1 MLYDD
6 IKNFVNNLRFYAYI
20 IDRGITMSR
29 IKSAWEIAMEKTE
42 GMEIDQEKIRHNST
56 IDKIRR
62 IAGTYITDN
71 EESKESLKN
80 KLKEF
85 SPSFLKEAL
94 SQTVLNSLVL
104 PQDDTG
110 LDEKREKIAAIITIA
125 FPDGEITGLY
135 NEIATHLMQYPK
147 HKEELV
153 KKLKEQIEPMLR
165 QKEESMREK
174 YGQSVH
180 LTIENDKEAMEMV
193 KSYIDRLN
201 QQYQEVLDEG
211 KAEMKKKLEEEQ

>member
-1 MLYDD
+1 
-6 IKNFVNNLRFYAYI
+6 
-20 IDRGITMSR
+20 MSR
-29 IKSAWEIAMEKTE
+29 IKSAWEIALEKTE

-85 SPSFLKEAL
+85 SPSLLKEAL

-135 NEIATHLMQYPK
+135 NEIAAHLMQYPK

-153 KKLKEQIEPMLR
+153 KKLKDQIEPMLR
-165 QKEESMREK
+165 EKEAQMREK

-211 KAEMKKKLEEEQ
+211 KAEIKKKLEEEQ

>member
-1 MLYDD
+1 
-6 IKNFVNNLRFYAYI
+6 
-20 IDRGITMSR
+20 MSR
-29 IKSAWEIAMEKTE
+29 IKSAWEIALEKTE

-71 EESKESLKN
+71 EESKESLKS

-85 SPSFLKEAL
+85 SPSLLKEAL

-110 LDEKREKIAAIITIA
+110 LDEKREKIAAIITLA

-135 NEIATHLMQYPK
+135 NEIASHLMQYPK

-153 KKLKEQIEPMLR
+153 KKLKDQIEPMLR
-165 QKEESMREK
+165 EKEAQMREK

-180 LTIENDKEAMEMV
+180 LTLENDKEAMEMV

-211 KAEMKKKLEEEQ
+211 KAEMKKKLEEER

>member
-1 MLYDD
+1 
-6 IKNFVNNLRFYAYI
+6 
-20 IDRGITMSR
+20 MSR
-29 IKSAWEIAMEKTE
+29 IKSAWEIALEKTE

-85 SPSFLKEAL
+85 SPSLLKEAL

-110 LDEKREKIAAIITIA
+110 LDEKREKIAAIITLA

-135 NEIATHLMQYPK
+135 NEIASHLMQYPK

-153 KKLKEQIEPMLR
+153 KKLKDQIEPMLR
-165 QKEESMREK
+165 EKEAQMREK

-180 LTIENDKEAMEMV
+180 LTLENDKEAMEMV

-211 KAEMKKKLEEEQ
+211 KAEMKKKLEEER

>member
-1 MLYDD
+1 
-6 IKNFVNNLRFYAYI
+6 
-20 IDRGITMSR
+20 MSR
-29 IKSAWEIAMEKTE
+29 IKSAWEIALEKTE

-62 IAGTYITDN
+62 IAGTYVTDN

-85 SPSFLKEAL
+85 SPSLLKEAL
-94 SQTVLNSLVL
+94 AQTVLNSLVL

-135 NEIATHLMQYPK
+135 NEIAAHLMQYPK

-153 KKLKEQIEPMLR
+153 KKLKDQIEPMLR
-165 QKEESMREK
+165 EKEAQMREK

>member
-1 MLYDD
+1 
-6 IKNFVNNLRFYAYI
+6 
-20 IDRGITMSR
+20 MSR
-29 IKSAWEIAMEKTE
+29 IKSAWEIALEKTE

-62 IAGTYITDN
+62 IAGTYVTDN

-85 SPSFLKEAL
+85 SPSLLKEAL
-94 SQTVLNSLVL
+94 AQTVLNSLVL

-135 NEIATHLMQYPK
+135 NEIAAHLMQYPK

-153 KKLKEQIEPMLR
+153 KKLKDQIEPMLR
-165 QKEESMREK
+165 EKEAQMREK

-201 QQYQEVLDEG
+201 QQYQEVLNEG

>member
-1 MLYDD
+1 
-6 IKNFVNNLRFYAYI
+6 
-20 IDRGITMSR
+20 MSR
-29 IKSAWEIAMEKTE
+29 IKSAWEIALEKTE

-71 EESKESLKN
+71 EESKESLKD

-85 SPSFLKEAL
+85 SPSLLKEAL

-110 LDEKREKIAAIITIA
+110 LDEKREKIAAIITLA

-135 NEIATHLMQYPK
+135 NEIAAHLMQYPK

-153 KKLKEQIEPMLR
+153 KKLKDQIEPMLR
-165 QKEESMREK
+165 EKEAQMREK

-180 LTIENDKEAMEMV
+180 LTLENDKEAMEMV

-211 KAEMKKKLEEEQ
+211 KAEMKKKLEEER

>member
-1 MLYDD
+1 
-6 IKNFVNNLRFYAYI
+6 
-20 IDRGITMSR
+20 MSR
-29 IKSAWEIAMEKTE
+29 IKSAWEIALEKTD

-62 IAGTYITDN
+62 IAGTYITG
-71 EESKESLKN
+71 EEENPDSLKN

-85 SPSFLKEAL
+85 SPSILKEAL
-94 SQTVLNSLVL
+94 KQTVLNSMVL
-104 PQDDTG
+104 PQDDSG
-110 LDEKREKIAAIITIA
+110 LDEKREKIAAIITLA
-125 FPDGEITGLY
+125 FPDGEIAKLY
-135 NEIATHLMQYPK
+135 NEIEAHLMQYPK
-147 HKEELV
+147 HKDELV

-165 QKEESMREK
+165 EKEDQMREK

-201 QQYQEVLDEG
+201 QQYQQVLDEG
-211 KAEMKKKLEEEQ
+211 KAEMKKKLDEEK